1 MSSYMTYYSLP
12 SKAKK
17 YCYKIY
23 PLHMIILEEQ
33 IANDTQQS
41 TLIVLEGIGLN
52 IGLGYVVIDTA

>member
-1 MSSYMTYYSLP
+1 MTYYSLP

-52 IGLGYVVIDTA
+52 IESG